1 VAGSKAGRAQRAGKA
16 PAATSA
22 GRATARAARQP
33 GASRFDALASLQR
46 PSAGEVLE
54 LIWRERRISR
64 AEIARRTGL
73 SRSTVSEIVEGLLQT
88 RLVAEV
94 GDGPSEGGR
103 RPVVLQFQ
111 DDAYGILGID
121 VGAAHVAAAIIDLR
135 GQVLAWEHRAH
146 AVRADPVG
154 TTAIMLE
161 LSEACLRRWKLGT
174 ERLAGVGIA
183 VPSPVDPRDPDHVS
197 DVVMPEWKG
206 HSVGGPLRERYG
218 VPVFVDND
226 ANLGALAERW
236 WGAGREVDDFV
247 YVKVATGVGAGL
259 IVRKEIY
266 RGARGVAGE
275 IGHLAIDPKGEPCV
289 CGLRGCLATRVG
301 SRALVARAAALLPE
315 YPASSLA
322 GREPTLT
329 AIEDAALAGDPLAL
343 RVVDEA
349 AEYLGIA
356 VAGMLNLINPGRV
369 IIGGGLSRLGEL
381 LLSRLRRPISS
392 RTLVGSIAQTEIVTS
407 ELGSRTVALG
417 AATLVLQNAL
427 ADLRHFRIAAAR
439 S

>member
-1 VAGSKAGRAQRAGKA
+1 MARARAASAEKAGRRAPRA
-16 PAATSA
+16 PA
-22 GRATARAARQP
+22 RP
-33 GASRFDALASLQR
+33 RFDVVASLHR
-46 PSAGEVLE
+46 PSAGGVLE
-54 LIWRERRISR
+54 LVWRERRISR

-73 SRSTVSEIVEGLLQT
+73 SRSTVSEIVEDLLAT
-88 RLVAEV
+88 RLIAEV

-111 DDAYGILGID
+111 DDAFGILGID
-121 VGAAHVAAAIIDLR
+121 VGAAHVAAALIDLR
-135 GQVLAWEHRAH
+135 GQVLSWEYRSHP
-146 AVRADPVG
+146 VRSDPKG
-154 TTAIMLE
+154 TLALMTE
-161 LSEACLRRWKLGT
+161 LSEACLKKWKLGKD
-174 ERLAGVGIA
+174 RLAGIGVA
-183 VPSPVDPRDPDHVS
+183 VPSPVDPKDPDRVS
-197 DVVMPEWKG
+197 EVVLPEWQG
-206 HSVGGPLRERYG
+206 QPVGEPLRARFH

-236 WGAGREVDDFV
+236 WGAGRDVDNFA

-259 IVRKEIY
+259 IVNKEIY
-266 RGARGVAGE
+266 RGANGVAGE

-301 SRALVARAAALLPE
+301 SRALIARATALQE
-315 YPASSLA
+315 KYPDSPLA
-322 GREPTLT
+322 GREPTIT
-329 AIEDAALAGDPLAL
+329 AIEDAALSGDPLAL

-356 VAGMLNLINPGRV
+356 VAGMMNLLNPGRV

-381 LLSRLRRPISS
+381 LLSKLRRSMSS
-392 RTLVGSIAQTEIVTS
+392 RTLVSSIAPTEIVTS
-407 ELGSRTVALG
+407 ELGPRTVALG

-427 ADLRHFRIAAAR
+427 ADLRHFRTAAAG

>member
-1 VAGSKAGRAQRAGKA
+1 VAGSRAARAVKVAQKA
-16 PAATSA
+16 PAAPAPRAEGTS
-22 GRATARAARQP
+22 Q
-33 GASRFDALASLQR
+33 FEVVASLHR
-46 PSAGEVLE
+46 PSAGSVLE

-111 DDAYGILGID
+111 DDAFGILGID
-121 VGAAHVAAAIIDLR
+121 VGEAHVAAAIIDLR
-135 GQVLAWEHRAH
+135 GQVQAWEYRPY
-146 AVRADPVG
+146 AVRADPAG
-154 TTAIMLE
+154 TQALMVE
-161 LSEACLRRWKLGT
+161 LSDACLKRWKLGKD
-174 ERLAGVGIA
+174 RLAGVGVA

-197 DVVMPEWKG
+197 DVVMPEWQG
-206 HSVGGPLRERYG
+206 HSVGALLRERFG

-266 RGARGVAGE
+266 RGANGVAGE

-301 SRALVARAAALLPE
+301 SRALIARAAALLGE
-315 YPASSLA
+315 YPASSLS
-322 GREPTLT
+322 GRELTIT
-329 AIEDAALAGDPLAL
+329 AIEDAALGGDPLAL

-356 VAGMLNLINPGRV
+356 VAGMLNLLNPGRV
-369 IIGGGLSRLGEL
+369 IIGGGLARLGEL
-381 LLSRLRRPISS
+381 LLARLRRPISS

-407 ELGSRTVALG
+407 ELGPRTVALG

-427 ADLRHFRIAAAR
+427 ADLRHFRTAAAR

>member
-1 VAGSKAGRAQRAGKA
+1 VAAPKAARAKIAGAKA
-16 PAATSA
+16 PVAP
-22 GRATARAARQP
+22 ARP
-33 GASRFDALASLQR
+33 RFEVVASLQR
-46 PSAGEVLE
+46 PSAGGVLE
-54 LIWRERRISR
+54 LVWRERRISR

-73 SRSTVSEIVEGLLQT
+73 SRSTVSEIVEGLLET

-121 VGAAHVAAAIIDLR
+121 MGASHVAVALIDLR
-135 GQVLAWEHRAH
+135 GQVLSWEHRLH
-146 AVRADPVG
+146 PVRSDPAG
-154 TTAIMLE
+154 TLALMME
-161 LSEACLRRWKLGT
+161 LSEACLKRWKLGT
-174 ERLAGVGIA
+174 ERLAGIGIA
-183 VPSPVDPRDPDHVS
+183 VPSPVDPKDPDRVS
-197 DVVMPEWKG
+197 EVVMPDWRG
-206 HSVGGPLRERYG
+206 QVVGGALRERFR

-236 WGAGREVDDFV
+236 WGAGREVDDFA

-259 IVRKEIY
+259 IARKEIY
-266 RGARGVAGE
+266 RGANGVAGE
-275 IGHLAIDPKGEPCV
+275 IGHLAIDPKGDPCV

-301 SRALVARAAALLPE
+301 SRALIARATALLPE
-315 YPASSLA
+315 FPDSTLV
-322 GREPTLT
+322 GREVTIN
-329 AIEDAALAGDPLAL
+329 AIEDAALGGDPLAL

-356 VAGMLNLINPGRV
+356 VASMLNLLNPGKV
-369 IIGGGLSRLGEL
+369 IIGGGLARLGEL
-381 LLSRLRRPISS
+381 LLARLRRTISS
-392 RTLVGSIAQTEIVTS
+392 RTLVSSLAPTEVVTS
-407 ELGSRTVALG
+407 ELGPRAVALG

-427 ADLRHFRIAAAR
+427 ADLRQIRTAAAG

>member
-1 VAGSKAGRAQRAGKA
+1 MATRSRTTRKGRA
-16 PAATSA
+16 
-22 GRATARAARQP
+22 
-33 GASRFDALASLQR
+33 ASRDGAAVVRPRFQVVASLHR
-46 PSAGEVLE
+46 PSAGGVLE

-73 SRSTVSEIVEGLLQT
+73 SRSTVSEIVDDLLGT
-88 RLVAEV
+88 RLVSEI

-121 VGAAHVAAAIIDLR
+121 VGAAHVAVALIDLR
-135 GQVLAWEHRAH
+135 GQVLAWEYRPHP
-146 AVRADPVG
+146 VRSDPRG
-154 TTAIMLE
+154 TLALMDE
-161 LSEACLRRWKLGT
+161 LSDACLRRWKLGT
-174 ERLAGVGIA
+174 DRLGGVGIA
-183 VPSPVDPRDPDHVS
+183 VPSPVDPRDPDRVS
-197 DVVMPEWKG
+197 DVVMPDWTG
-206 HSVGGPLRERYG
+206 VQVGERLRERFQ

-236 WGAGREVDDFV
+236 WGAGREVDDFA

-275 IGHLAIDPKGEPCV
+275 IGHLAIDPQGEPCV

-301 SRALVARAAALLPE
+301 TRALVARAIALLPSH
-315 YPASSLA
+315 PGSALA
-322 GREPTLT
+322 GREITT
-329 AIEDAALAGDPLAL
+329 AAIEDAALAGDPLAL
-343 RVVDEA
+343 QVVDEA

-356 VAGMLNLINPGRV
+356 VAGMLNLLNPGRV
-369 IIGGGLSRLGEL
+369 IIGGGLARLGEL
-381 LLSRLRRPISS
+381 LLVRLRRSMAS
-392 RTLVGSIAQTEIVTS
+392 RTLVSSIAPTEIVTS
-407 ELGSRTVALG
+407 ELGPRTVAVG

-427 ADLRHFRIAAAR
+427 ADLRHFRTAAAT

>member
-1 VAGSKAGRAQRAGKA
+1 MAGSKASRGRKAGGKTAGAQ
-16 PAATSA
+16 
-22 GRATARAARQP
+22 ARP
-33 GASRFDALASLQR
+33 RFDVVASLHR
-46 PSAGEVLE
+46 PSAGGVLE
-54 LIWRERRISR
+54 IVWRERRISR

-73 SRSTVSEIVEGLLQT
+73 SRSTVSEIVDDLLKT

-121 VGAAHVAAAIIDLR
+121 VGAAHVAAALIDLR
-135 GQVLAWEHRAH
+135 GQVLAWENRPHP
-146 AVRADPVG
+146 VRSNPTG
-154 TTAIMLE
+154 TLSLMAE
-161 LSEACLRRWKLGT
+161 LSDACIKRWKLGT
-174 ERLAGVGIA
+174 DRLAGVGIA
-183 VPSPVDPRDPDHVS
+183 VPSPVDPKEPDRVS
-197 DVVMPEWKG
+197 EVVMPDWEG
-206 HSVGGPLRERYG
+206 HLVGEGLRQRFG

-236 WGAGREVDDFV
+236 WGAGREVDDFA
-247 YVKVATGVGAGL
+247 YIKVATGVGAGL

-266 RGARGVAGE
+266 RGANGVAGE
-275 IGHLAIDPKGEPCV
+275 IGHLAIDPQGELCV

-301 SRALVARAAALLPE
+301 SRALIARATALRE
-315 YPASSLA
+315 GYPDSPLA
-322 GREPTLT
+322 GGEVTTT
-329 AIEDAALAGDPLAL
+329 AIEDAALGGDPLAL
-343 RVVDEA
+343 RVVEEA

-356 VAGMLNLINPGRV
+356 VAGMLNLLNPGKV

-381 LLSRLRRPISS
+381 LLSRLRRSMAS
-392 RTLVGSIAQTEIVTS
+392 RTLVSSIAPTEIVTS
-407 ELGSRTVALG
+407 ELGPRTVAIG

-427 ADLRHFRIAAAR
+427 ADLRHFRTAAAR

>member
-1 VAGSKAGRAQRAGKA
+1 MATRSRTTRKGRAAGRDG
-16 PAATSA
+16 AAVV
-22 GRATARAARQP
+22 RP
-33 GASRFDALASLQR
+33 RFQVVASLHR
-46 PSAGEVLE
+46 PSAGGVLE

-73 SRSTVSEIVEGLLQT
+73 SRSTVSEIVDDLLGT
-88 RLVAEV
+88 RLVAEI

-121 VGAAHVAAAIIDLR
+121 VGAAHVAVALIDLR

-146 AVRADPVG
+146 PVRSDPQG
-154 TTAIMLE
+154 TLALMDE
-161 LSEACLRRWKLGT
+161 LSDACLRRWKLGT
-174 ERLAGVGIA
+174 DRLGGVGIA
-183 VPSPVDPRDPDHVS
+183 VPSPVDPRDPDRVS
-197 DVVMPEWKG
+197 DVVMPDWTG
-206 HSVGGPLRERYG
+206 VHVGERLRERFQ
-218 VPVFVDND
+218 VQVFVDND

-236 WGAGREVDDFV
+236 WGAGREVDDFA

-266 RGARGVAGE
+266 RGAHGVAGE
-275 IGHLAIDPKGEPCV
+275 IGHLAIDPQGEPCV

-301 SRALVARAAALLPE
+301 TRALVARAAALLPSHPE
-315 YPASSLA
+315 SALA
-322 GREPTLT
+322 GREITT
-329 AIEDAALAGDPLAL
+329 AAIEDAALAGDPLAL
-343 RVVDEA
+343 QVVDEA

-356 VAGMLNLINPGRV
+356 VAGMLNLLNPGRV
-369 IIGGGLSRLGEL
+369 IIGGGLARLGEL
-381 LLSRLRRPISS
+381 LLVRLRRSMAS
-392 RTLVGSIAQTEIVTS
+392 RTLVSSIAPTEIVTS
-407 ELGSRTVALG
+407 ELGPRTVAVG

-427 ADLRHFRIAAAR
+427 ADLRHFRTAAAT

>member
-1 VAGSKAGRAQRAGKA
+1 MAGSKAARAK
-16 PAATSA
+16 TA
-22 GRATARAARQP
+22 GRRAPPAKARP
-33 GASRFDALASLQR
+33 RFEVVASLHR
-46 PSAGEVLE
+46 PSAGGVLE
-54 LIWRERRISR
+54 LVWRERRISR

-73 SRSTVSEIVEGLLQT
+73 SRSTVSEIVEDLLAT
-88 RLVAEV
+88 RLIAEV

-111 DDAYGILGID
+111 DDAFGILGID
-121 VGAAHVAAAIIDLR
+121 VGAAHVAAALIDLR
-135 GQVLAWEHRAH
+135 GQVLAWEHRSH
-146 AVRADPVG
+146 PVRSDPRG
-154 TTAIMLE
+154 TASLMLE
-161 LSEACLRRWKLGT
+161 LSEACLKRWKLGT
-174 ERLAGVGIA
+174 DRLAGIGVA
-183 VPSPVDPRDPDHVS
+183 VPSPVDPRDPDRVS
-197 DVVMPEWKG
+197 DVVMPDWKG
-206 HSVGGPLRERYG
+206 QSVGGALRERLG

-259 IVRKEIY
+259 IFRKEIY
-266 RGARGVAGE
+266 RGANGVAGE
-275 IGHLAIDPKGEPCV
+275 IGHLAIDPQGELCV

-301 SRALVARAAALLPE
+301 SRALIARATALQDE
-315 YPASSLA
+315 YPESPLSS
-322 GREPTLT
+322 REPTIT
-329 AIEDAALAGDPLAL
+329 AIEDAALGGDPLAL

-356 VAGMLNLINPGRV
+356 VASMLNLINPGKV

-381 LLSRLRRPISS
+381 LLSRLRRSMSS
-392 RTLVGSIAQTEIVTS
+392 RTLLSSISPTEIVTS
-407 ELGSRTVALG
+407 ELGPRTVALG

-427 ADLRHFRIAAAR
+427 ADLRHFRTAAAG

>member
-1 VAGSKAGRAQRAGKA
+1 MAGSKAARAKTADRKA
-16 PAATSA
+16 PPAAP
-22 GRATARAARQP
+22 ARP
-33 GASRFDALASLQR
+33 RFEVVASLHR
-46 PSAGEVLE
+46 PSAGGVLE

-73 SRSTVSEIVEGLLQT
+73 SRSTVSEIVEGLLAT
-88 RLVAEV
+88 RLIAEV

-121 VGAAHVAAAIIDLR
+121 VGAAHVAAALIDLR
-135 GQVLAWEHRAH
+135 GQVLAWEYRSHP
-146 AVRADPVG
+146 VRSDPRG
-154 TTAIMLE
+154 TVSLMLE
-161 LSEACLRRWKLGT
+161 LSEACLKRWKLGT
-174 ERLAGVGIA
+174 DRLAGIGVA
-183 VPSPVDPRDPDHVS
+183 VPSPVNPGDPDRVS
-197 DVVMPEWKG
+197 DVVMPDWKG
-206 HSVGGPLRERYG
+206 QSVGGALRERFG

-259 IVRKEIY
+259 IIRKEIY
-266 RGARGVAGE
+266 RGANGVAGE
-275 IGHLAIDPKGEPCV
+275 IGHLAIDPRGEPCV

-301 SRALVARAAALLPE
+301 SRALIARATALRDE
-315 YPASSLA
+315 YPDSVLS
-322 GREPTLT
+322 GSEVTIT

-343 RVVDEA
+343 HVVDEA

-356 VAGMLNLINPGRV
+356 VASMLNLVNPGRV
-369 IIGGGLSRLGEL
+369 IIGGGLARLGEL
-381 LLSRLRRPISS
+381 LLSRLRRSMSRRTLISS
-392 RTLVGSIAQTEIVTS
+392 ISPTEIVTS
-407 ELGSRTVALG
+407 ELGPRTVALG

-427 ADLRHFRIAAAR
+427 ADLRHFRTAAAG

>member
-1 VAGSKAGRAQRAGKA
+1 VAASKASSARTAGRKAPKA
-16 PAATSA
+16 PARS
-22 GRATARAARQP
+22 G
-33 GASRFDALASLQR
+33 FEVVASLHR
-46 PSAGEVLE
+46 PSAGGVLE
-54 LIWRERRISR
+54 LVWRERRISR

-73 SRSTVSEIVEGLLQT
+73 SRSTVSEIVEDLLAT
-88 RLVAEV
+88 RLIAEV

-111 DDAYGILGID
+111 DDAFGILGID
-121 VGAAHVAAAIIDLR
+121 VGAAHVAAALIDLR
-135 GQVLAWEHRAH
+135 GQVLAWEYRSHP
-146 AVRADPVG
+146 VRSDPRG
-154 TTAIMLE
+154 TVALMLE
-161 LSEACLRRWKLGT
+161 LAEACRKRWKLGT
-174 ERLAGVGIA
+174 DRLAGIGVA
-183 VPSPVDPRDPDHVS
+183 VPSPVDPKDPDRVS
-197 DVVMPEWKG
+197 DVVMPDWTG
-206 HSVGGPLRERYG
+206 QSVGGALREHFG

-266 RGARGVAGE
+266 RGANGVAGE
-275 IGHLAIDPKGEPCV
+275 IGHLAIDPQGELCV

-301 SRALVARAAALLPE
+301 SRALIARATALGDE
-315 YPASSLA
+315 YPDSPLA
-322 GREPTLT
+322 GREPTIT
-329 AIEDAALAGDPLAL
+329 AIEDAALGGDPLAL

-356 VAGMLNLINPGRV
+356 VASMLNLINPGRV
-369 IIGGGLSRLGEL
+369 IIGGGLARLGEL
-381 LLSRLRRPISS
+381 LLSRLRRSMSS
-392 RTLVGSIAQTEIVTS
+392 RTLLSSISPTEIVTS
-407 ELGSRTVALG
+407 ELGPRTVALG

-427 ADLRHFRIAAAR
+427 ADLRHFRTAAAG

>member
-1 VAGSKAGRAQRAGKA
+1 MAVARAMRLVRNGTKA
-16 PAATSA
+16 PR
-22 GRATARAARQP
+22 G
-33 GASRFDALASLQR
+33 GGSRFQVVATLHR
-46 PSAGEVLE
+46 PSAGQVLE

-73 SRSTVSEIVEGLLQT
+73 SRSTVSEIVEDLLGT

-121 VGAAHVAAAIIDLR
+121 MGAAHVAVVLVDLR
-135 GQVLAWEHRAH
+135 GQVLAFEHRAH
-146 AVRADPVG
+146 RVRSDPDGTQAV
-154 TTAIMLE
+154 MLE
-161 LSEACLRRWKLGT
+161 LADACLRKWKLGT
-174 ERLAGVGIA
+174 SRLGGIGVA

-197 DVVMPEWKG
+197 EVVMPGWRG
-206 HSVGGPLRERYG
+206 HAVGGALRQHFR

-236 WGAGREVDDFV
+236 WGSGRDVDDFA

-259 IVRKEIY
+259 IMRKEIY
-266 RGARGVAGE
+266 RGANGVAGE
-275 IGHLAIDPKGEPCV
+275 IGHLAIDPGGEPCV

-301 SRALVARAAALLPE
+301 ASAIVARAAALLPE
-315 YPASSLA
+315 HPGSALA
-322 GREPTLT
+322 GKEITIS
-329 AIEDAALAGDPLAL
+329 AIEDSALAGDALAL
-343 RVVDEA
+343 RVVEEA

-356 VAGMLNLINPGRV
+356 ISGMLNLLNPGKV

-381 LLSRLRRPISS
+381 LLSRLRRTISS
-392 RTLVGSIAQTEIVTS
+392 RTLATSIAPTEIVTS
-407 ELGSRTVALG
+407 ELGPRTIALG

-427 ADLRHFRIAAAR
+427 SDLRQLRGAEVGG
-439 S
+439 

>member
-1 VAGSKAGRAQRAGKA
+1 
-16 PAATSA
+16 
-22 GRATARAARQP
+22 
-33 GASRFDALASLQR
+33 
-46 PSAGEVLE
+46 VLE

-64 AEIARRTGL
+64 AEIARRAGL
-73 SRSTVSEIVEGLLQT
+73 SRSTVSEVVEGLLDSG
-88 RLVAEV
+88 LVAEV

-121 VGAAHVAAAIIDLR
+121 VGAAHVAAALIDLR
-135 GQVLAWEHRAH
+135 GQVLAWEYHAH
-146 AVRADPVG
+146 PVRSDPKG
-154 TTAIMLE
+154 TQALMVE
-161 LSEACLRRWKLGT
+161 LSEACLKRWKLGI
-174 ERLAGVGIA
+174 ERLAGIGVA
-183 VPSPVDPRDPDHVS
+183 VPSPVDPRQPDRVS
-197 DVVMPEWKG
+197 DVVMPDWEG
-206 HSVGGPLRERYG
+206 QSVGGALRERFP

-266 RGARGVAGE
+266 RGASGVAGE
-275 IGHLAIDPKGEPCV
+275 IGHLAIDPHGELCV

-301 SRALVARAAALLPE
+301 SRALVARATALRDE
-315 YPASSLA
+315 YPDSPLA
-322 GREPTLT
+322 AGQVTTT
-329 AIEDAALAGDPLAL
+329 AIEDAALGGDPLAL

-356 VAGMLNLINPGRV
+356 VAGMLNLLNPGKV
-369 IIGGGLSRLGEL
+369 IVGGGLSRLGEL
-381 LLSRLRRPISS
+381 LLSRLRRSMAS
-392 RTLVGSIAQTEIVTS
+392 RTLVSSIAPTEVVTS
-407 ELGSRTVALG
+407 ELGPRTVAIG

-427 ADLRHFRIAAAR
+427 ADLRHFRTAAAR

>member
-1 VAGSKAGRAQRAGKA
+1 MSASKAAKAMTGGRRAPRAAA
-16 PAATSA
+16 PA
-22 GRATARAARQP
+22 RP
-33 GASRFDALASLQR
+33 GFEVVASLHR
-46 PSAGEVLE
+46 PSAGGVLE

-73 SRSTVSEIVEGLLQT
+73 SRSTVSEVVEGLLES

-121 VGAAHVAAAIIDLR
+121 VGAAHVAAALVDLR
-135 GQVLAWEHRAH
+135 GQVLAWEYRPHP
-146 AVRADPVG
+146 VRTDPTG
-154 TTAIMLE
+154 TSSLMVE
-161 LSEACLRRWKLGT
+161 LSESCLKRWKLGID
-174 ERLAGVGIA
+174 RLAGIGVA
-183 VPSPVDPRDPDHVS
+183 VPSPVDPRDSDRVS
-197 DVVMPEWKG
+197 DVVMPDWKG
-206 HSVGGPLRERYG
+206 QSVGGALRERFQ

-236 WGAGREVDDFV
+236 WGAGRDVDDFV

-266 RGARGVAGE
+266 RGATGVAGE

-301 SRALVARAAALLPE
+301 SRALIARAIALRDD
-315 YPASSLA
+315 YPDSTLT
-322 GREPTLT
+322 GREVTIT

-343 RVVDEA
+343 HVVDEA

-356 VAGMLNLINPGRV
+356 VAGMLNLVNPGRV

-381 LLSRLRRPISS
+381 LLSRLRRSMSS
-392 RTLVGSIAQTEIVTS
+392 RTLVSSIAPTEIVAS
-407 ELGSRTVALG
+407 ELGPRTVALG

-427 ADLRHFRIAAAR
+427 ADLRHFRTAAAG

>member
-1 VAGSKAGRAQRAGKA
+1 MTGSRPSREKKAGTKA
-16 PAATSA
+16 PGSP
-22 GRATARAARQP
+22 ARP
-33 GASRFDALASLQR
+33 RFDVVASLHR
-46 PSAGEVLE
+46 PSAGGVLE
-54 LIWRERRISR
+54 IVWRERRISR

-73 SRSTVSEIVEGLLQT
+73 SRSTVSEIVDDLLKT

-121 VGAAHVAAAIIDLR
+121 VGAAHVAAALIDLR
-135 GQVLAWEHRAH
+135 GQVLAWEYRPHP
-146 AVRADPVG
+146 VRSDPTG
-154 TTAIMLE
+154 TLSIMAE
-161 LSEACLRRWKLGT
+161 LSDACIKRWKLGT
-174 ERLAGVGIA
+174 DRLAGIGIA
-183 VPSPVDPRDPDHVS
+183 VPSPVDPKEPDRVS
-197 DVVMPEWKG
+197 EVVMPDWEG
-206 HSVGGPLRERYG
+206 HAVGEGLRRRYG

-236 WGAGREVDDFV
+236 WGAGREVDDFA
-247 YVKVATGVGAGL
+247 YIKVATGVGAGL

-266 RGARGVAGE
+266 RGANGVAGE
-275 IGHLAIDPKGEPCV
+275 IGHLAIDPQGELCV

-301 SRALVARAAALLPE
+301 SRALIARAMALRE
-315 YPASSLA
+315 GYPDSPLA
-322 GREPTLT
+322 GGEVTT
-329 AIEDAALAGDPLAL
+329 MAIEDAALGGDPLAL

-356 VAGMLNLINPGRV
+356 VAGMLNLLNPGKV

-381 LLSRLRRPISS
+381 LLSRLRRSMAT
-392 RTLVGSIAQTEIVTS
+392 RTLVSSVAPTEIVTS
-407 ELGSRTVALG
+407 ELGPRTVAIG

-427 ADLRHFRIAAAR
+427 ADLRHFRTAAAR

>member
-1 VAGSKAGRAQRAGKA
+1 VAR
-16 PAATSA
+16 
-22 GRATARAARQP
+22 ARAAIPEKGSKKAPRP
-33 GASRFDALASLQR
+33 LARPRFDVVASLHR
-46 PSAGEVLE
+46 PSAGGVLE
-54 LIWRERRISR
+54 LVWRERRISR

-73 SRSTVSEIVEGLLQT
+73 SRSTVSEIVEGLLKT
-88 RLVAEV
+88 RLIAEV

-121 VGAAHVAAAIIDLR
+121 VGAAHVAAALIDLR
-135 GQVLAWEHRAH
+135 GQVLAWEHSEH
-146 AVRADPVG
+146 PVRSDPAG
-154 TTAIMLE
+154 TLALMAE
-161 LSEACLRRWKLGT
+161 LAEACLRKWKLGKD
-174 ERLAGVGIA
+174 RLAGIGVA
-183 VPSPVDPRDPDHVS
+183 VPSPVDPKDPDRVS
-197 DVVMPEWKG
+197 EVVMPDWQG
-206 HSVGGPLRERYG
+206 VLVGEPLRARFQ

-236 WGAGREVDDFV
+236 WGAGRDVDDFA

-266 RGARGVAGE
+266 RGSNGVAGE

-301 SRALVARAAALLPE
+301 SRALIARASALVDQFPKS
-315 YPASSLA
+315 PLA
-322 GREPTLT
+322 GREITIG
-329 AIEDAALAGDPLAL
+329 AIEDAALSGDPLAM

-356 VAGMLNLINPGRV
+356 VAGMLNLLNPGRV
-369 IIGGGLSRLGEL
+369 IIGGGLARLGEL
-381 LLSRLRRPISS
+381 LLSKLRRSMSS
-392 RTLVGSIAQTEIVTS
+392 RTLVSSIAPTEIVTS
-407 ELGSRTVALG
+407 ELGPRTVALG

-427 ADLRHFRIAAAR
+427 ADLRHFRTAAAG